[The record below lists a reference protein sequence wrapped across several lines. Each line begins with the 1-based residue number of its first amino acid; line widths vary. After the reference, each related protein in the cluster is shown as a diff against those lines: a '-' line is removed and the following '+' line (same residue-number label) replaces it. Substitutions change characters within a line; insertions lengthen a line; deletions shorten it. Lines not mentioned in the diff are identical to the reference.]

1 MHNYIFNNAIASTTL
16 IYNYN
21 TTITAKYN
29 SCTQTND
36 GVFTKYTCISGF
48 TFRAA
53 WLSWWVRCLQRWAYG
68 NDTKRCRFQRFWQLI
83 CIRIVSIS
91 VDCITVIFSR
101 VTHSR
106 YAIAGVIICVWT
118 TTRCTIFTSSS
129 SSSSAAV
136 RRRLQCSPVTVSVS
150 VTAPVSQC
158 ILRYVWQRSLQ
169 MRSSVFTKG
178 ARRRDILSSI
188 FIFTNNNTSRIIQSK
203 DETVTFMSVSFQ
215 ALKNFQV
222 KNPFLKTQL
231 GIAPWSSGVGAA

>member
-1 MHNYIFNNAIASTTL
+1 MHNYIFNNDIASTTL

-36 GVFTKYTCISGF
+36 GVFTKDTCISGF

-68 NDTKRCRFQRFWQLI
+68 SDTKRCRFQRFWQLI

-101 VTHSR
+101 VTYSR

-129 SSSSAAV
+129 SSSAAV
-136 RRRLQCSPVTVSVS
+136 RRRLQCSPVAVTVSLSRHRSGSVFYVTFGSDRSKWGVVCTLKAREGDTFYLVS
-150 VTAPVSQC
+150 LSLQT
-158 ILRYVWQRSLQ
+158 ILRV
-169 MRSSVFTKG
+169 
-178 ARRRDILSSI
+178 
-188 FIFTNNNTSRIIQSK
+188 
-203 DETVTFMSVSFQ
+203 E
-215 ALKNFQV
+215 
-222 KNPFLKTQL
+222 
-231 GIAPWSSGVGAA
+231 